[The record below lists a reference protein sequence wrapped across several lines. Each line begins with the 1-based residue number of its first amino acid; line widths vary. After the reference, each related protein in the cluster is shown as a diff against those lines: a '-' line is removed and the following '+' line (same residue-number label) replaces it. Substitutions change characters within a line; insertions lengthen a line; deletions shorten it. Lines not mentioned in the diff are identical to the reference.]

1 MNFISALRQ
10 TDDPESEDSD
20 SSEIDMKYFACMAAM
35 LLVVTATPTV
45 AAQKELCNKRPK
57 IIRHLAKKFSET
69 PVAIGLSRS
78 GGVIELLSS
87 AKGGS
92 WTIIIT
98 TPTGTPA

>member
-1 MNFISALRQ
+1 MKRIAWIAAAL
-10 TDDPESEDSD
+10 
-20 SSEIDMKYFACMAAM
+20 F
-35 LLVVTATPTV
+35 VVTSSSPA
-45 AAQKELCNKRPK
+45 AAQKELCIKRPK

-98 TPTGTPA
+98 TPDGNSCMIAAGENWETVTTAAKLGSDA